1 MPIRL
6 RCPSCNAGLSVASRK
21 AGQSIRCPGCGAE
34 IDVPRLAEAALAA
47 GAAPAA
53 TQPPS
58 PAPRRWPDEEPGGE
72 DEEFSIRKPQTEFE
86 EMDLTPMVD
95 VTFLLLIFFMIT
107 ASFTI
112 QKVMNYPPPEPE
124 QEGVSQVMQKLED
137 VERDSI
143 VIEVDEND
151 QITVENQPVSDR
163 SQLEGVIERF
173 MGEQGKNTNE
183 ILLKQ
188 HYYSSHE
195 MTVAIKD
202 AAAAAGIQKFRS
214 GILPG
219 TGPRK

>member
-6 RCPSCNAGLSVASRK
+6 QCPGCNAGLSVASRK

-34 IDVPRLAEAALAA
+34 VAVPLPVAEQVPE
-47 GAAPAA
+47 GAAAE
-53 TQPPS
+53 
-58 PAPRRWPDEEPGGE
+58 RRWDDEPADE
-72 DEEFSIRKPQTEFE
+72 DAELTIRKPETEFE

-137 VERDSI
+137 VEKDSI

-151 QITVENQPVSDR
+151 QLTVENQPVSDR
-163 SQLEGVIERF
+163 SQLEGVIGRF
-173 MGEQGKNTNE
+173 MGEKKTNE
-183 ILLKQ
+183 LLLKS

-219 TGPRK
+219 TGPKN

>member
-21 AGQSIRCPGCGAE
+21 AGQTIRCPGCNAE
-34 IDVPRLAEAALAA
+34 IAVPQLAEEAAAS
-47 GAAPAA
+47 AAP
-53 TQPPS
+53 Q
-58 PAPRRWPDEEPGGE
+58 PAPRRWDDEPPDE
-72 DEEFSIRKPQTEFE
+72 DAEFAIRKPETEFE
-86 EMDLTPMVD
+86 DMDLTPMVD

-112 QKVMNYPPPEPE
+112 QKVMSYPPPEPE
-124 QEGVSQVMQKLED
+124 QEGVSQVVQKLED
-137 VERDSI
+137 VERDS
-143 VIEVDEND
+143 VVVEVDEND
-151 QITVENQPVSDR
+151 QVTVENQPVGDR
-163 SQLEGVIERF
+163 SQLEGVIGQF
-173 MGEQGKNTNE
+173 MGQKKSTE
-183 ILLKQ
+183 LLVKR

-202 AAAAAGIQKFRS
+202 AATAAGIQKFRF